1 MRRYWMRQ
9 HHECPGNARIGDSA
23 MSRHPDPYT
32 PELLYEAYATH
43 QGDLVA
49 QLDYI
54 LTHGNPPDQLLALCE
69 HVRNCAQRARSG
81 ADLVLTY
88 YPQLE
93 ALWSAMLTLARFIQE
108 NVPDHEYRAIVAQ
121 LGPVGQVTVQAFWT
135 TSSVYSEISPLPLI
149 DTGPDVQQPRG
160 ETTSGLPTSQA
171 PRHGRVDLGWRVRPL
186 LLDDPQRLVVDIAE
200 RASST
205 LPGYSSRS
213 GRRRGL

>member
-1 MRRYWMRQ
+1 M
-9 HHECPGNARIGDSA
+9 PGHYARIGDSA
-23 MSRHPDPYT
+23 MSRQPDPYT
-32 PELLYEAYATH
+32 PELLYEAYAAH

-54 LTHGNPPDQLLALCE
+54 VTHGNPPDQLLALCE

-121 LGPVGQVTVQAFWT
+121 LGPVGQVTVQG
-135 TSSVYSEISPLPLI
+135 V
-149 DTGPDVQQPRG
+149 
-160 ETTSGLPTSQA
+160 
-171 PRHGRVDLGWRVRPL
+171 
-186 LLDDPQRLVVDIAE
+186 LDNE
-200 RASST
+200 
-205 LPGYSSRS
+205 
-213 GRRRGL
+213 

>member
-1 MRRYWMRQ
+1 
-9 HHECPGNARIGDSA
+9 
-23 MSRHPDPYT
+23 MSRQPDPYT
-32 PELLYEAYATH
+32 PELLYEAYAAH

-54 LTHGNPPDQLLALCE
+54 VTHGNPPDQLLALCE

-121 LGPVGQVTVQAFWT
+121 LGPVGQITVQG
-135 TSSVYSEISPLPLI
+135 V
-149 DTGPDVQQPRG
+149 
-160 ETTSGLPTSQA
+160 
-171 PRHGRVDLGWRVRPL
+171 
-186 LLDDPQRLVVDIAE
+186 LDNE
-200 RASST
+200 
-205 LPGYSSRS
+205 
-213 GRRRGL
+213 